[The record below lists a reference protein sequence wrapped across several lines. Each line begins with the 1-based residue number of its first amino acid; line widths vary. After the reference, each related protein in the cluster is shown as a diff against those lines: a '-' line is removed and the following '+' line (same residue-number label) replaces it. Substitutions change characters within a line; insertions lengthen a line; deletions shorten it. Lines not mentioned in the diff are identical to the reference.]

1 LSGLSN
7 IAIQSGGRRLHQ
19 VFHDIKRGLS
29 EGEEAERERGRGEG
43 EKVRVR
49 PAGSS
54 YFFHLIR

>member
-1 LSGLSN
+1 
-7 IAIQSGGRRLHQ
+7 

>member
-1 LSGLSN
+1 M
-7 IAIQSGGRRLHQ
+7 
-19 VFHDIKRGLS
+19 FHDIKRGLS